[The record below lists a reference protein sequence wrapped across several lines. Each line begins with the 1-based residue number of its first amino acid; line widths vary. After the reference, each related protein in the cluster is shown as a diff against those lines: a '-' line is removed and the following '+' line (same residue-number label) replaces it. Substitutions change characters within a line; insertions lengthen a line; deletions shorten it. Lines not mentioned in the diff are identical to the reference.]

1 MEIVKVLFFLSI
13 ILIFYTYIG
22 YMAFLFVL
30 LPFKKRCHLKKEFTP
45 KVTFIITAY
54 NEEKRIREKLES
66 TLALE
71 YPKEHIEILVASD
84 GSTDRTDEIILSF
97 ERYGVKL
104 IRSPERKGKEFAQKL
119 AIDKAKG
126 EILIFSDTATIL
138 MKNAIREITK
148 NFADPS
154 IGCVSSVDKLITKN
168 GSISGENLYVRYE
181 MALRRL
187 ESQIN
192 SLVGVSGS
200 FFAVRKELCF
210 NWPYDLAS
218 DFNVVL
224 NTVRARKRAILDES
238 VVGLYKDVIK
248 ETEEF
253 NRKVRT
259 ILRGITVLFKN
270 LDMLNFFEYGLFSW
284 QLISHK
290 LLRWLLPFFFIIAF
304 VSNLFLIEQKEFLLI
319 FIIQCLMYISI
330 GVFVILPKP
339 EKIKKIAKYF
349 LIINLATI
357 VAWWKFLK
365 GEKITKWQPS
375 RR

>member
-1 MEIVKVLFFLSI
+1 M
-13 ILIFYTYIG
+13 T
-22 YMAFLFVL
+22 FLFVL
-30 LPFKKRCHLKKEFTP
+30 LPFKKKGHLKKEEVTP

-54 NEEKRIREKLES
+54 NEEKRIKEKLEN
-66 TLALE
+66 TLALK

-84 GSTDRTDEIILSF
+84 GSTDRTDEIVLSF
-97 ERYGVKL
+97 AKYGVKL
-104 IRSPERKGKEFAQKL
+104 IRSSERRGKEFAQKL

-126 EILIFSDTATIL
+126 KILIFSDTATML
-138 MKNAIREITK
+138 MKNAIKEITK
-148 NFADPS
+148 NFSDPS
-154 IGCVSSVDKLITKN
+154 IGCVSSIDKLITQN
-168 GSISGENLYVRYE
+168 GSVSGENLYVRYE

-238 VVGLYKDVIK
+238 AVGLYKDVIK

-270 LDMLNFFEYGLFSW
+270 LDMLNFFKYGLFSW
-284 QLISHK
+284 QLVSHK

-304 VSNLFLIEQKEFLLI
+304 VSNLFLIEQKEFLVT
-319 FIIQCLMYISI
+319 FIIQTLMYVSI
-330 GVFVILPKP
+330 GILVLLPKP
-339 EKIKKIAKYF
+339 AKMKRIAKYF

-365 GEKITKWQPS
+365 GEKITKWKPS